1 MRSFSRSFRSVL
13 VAAACA
19 VIAAASYA
27 ADRVDHY
34 ASAVYGSV
42 RNFLFGAVHAVAG
55 PVERMQAPSVRLVQA
70 KAFVL
75 RIAKRERPV
84 VTSAWRMCPSI

>member
-1 MRSFSRSFRSVL
+1 MRFFSRSFRSVL

-19 VIAAASYA
+19 LIAAASYA
-27 ADRVDHY
+27 VDRVDHF
-34 ASAVYGSV
+34 ARAVYGSV
-42 RNFLFGAVHAVAG
+42 RDFALYAVHVVAG
-55 PVERMQAPSVRLVQA
+55 TAESMQAPSVRLVQA

-75 RIAKRERPV
+75 RLAKRERPV